1 MAWGSGGEMKSLS
14 GQYDLTNPS
23 TENLNYRHS
32 NNPRVACRFCPHF
45 TAPADCALL
54 GLVRATDVCDAY
66 SPDPHPE
73 PLDLNAL
80 AIDEGE
86 RTMTSG
92 ELAKFLD
99 DGVRRLTTCEHL
111 LPNGTARRHVR
122 KLKEDLL
129 ALKPATAPPARWPN
143 QRSRIGAKRMARRG
157 ARCESAVRRRPVRWA
172 TRRSRRGANRISRR
186 SGTEARPAA
195 TMTPAP
201 RSRNSGGGT
210 STNSVLAFSTRCVH
224 VPARG
229 CCLD

>member
-129 ALKPATAPPARWPN
+129 ALK
-143 QRSRIGAKRMARRG
+143 SRYCTTSPVA
-157 ARCESAVRRRPVRWA
+157 ESAVAYWRQAYGPARREVRERSAPPSGPVGDAAIKAWRESYQPSERHRSPTGGDDDASAAIAEFRRR
-172 TRRSRRGANRISRR
+172 NK
-186 SGTEARPAA
+186 
-195 TMTPAP
+195 
-201 RSRNSGGGT
+201 
-210 STNSVLAFSTRCVH
+210 H
-224 VPARG
+224 
-229 CCLD
+229 